1 WQLFSL
7 LLVSAP
13 SAICALSAF
22 DVFPASSAFSARS
35 VLSVLNSFLF
45 QRASPSF
52 CCLRF
57 SSPTPLPL
65 NKRRPHAPISAL
77 TATFIPATTR
87 FRSCAKPSLSRA
99 TGSARLPAKEQTHG
113 LASAHSYALR
123 VSVFWFFT
131 AALSHVNWKRSKILD
146 RRAKMILLRLPMPP
160 NGRVFLP

>member
-45 QRASPSF
+45 QRASPSS

-65 NKRRPHAPISAL
+65 TKRRPHAPISAL

-87 FRSCAKPSLSRA
+87 FRSCAKPSPSRA
-99 TGSARLPAKEQTHG
+99 IGSALLQAKKQTHG
-113 LASAHSYALR
+113 RATANSSASTALDLSFYI
-123 VSVFWFFT
+123 VAET
-131 AALSHVNWKRSKILD
+131 AANS
-146 RRAKMILLRLPMPP
+146 RRRLMHSDTE
-160 NGRVFLP
+160 